1 MPDPLVVQLANEFR
15 RQLQARDAVQ
25 MAEMARRW
33 LQVERR
39 LRGEING
46 LAQEVYARWWEGGAH
61 GDRRTLLELERY
73 RALLAQ
79 VQREMQAYQR
89 YAEDAN
95 SVLCAPTPDG
105 IVDAVR
111 RTAGLSAERRH
122 ALITAGLETARRY
135 RWDCIAAS
143 LRDVYRQAV
152 GEAT

>member
-1 MPDPLVVQLANEFR
+1 MRQIGVALTVVVLA
-15 RQLQARDAVQ
+15 
-25 MAEMARRW
+25 MAAGTVLITSRVDGISE
-33 LQVERR
+33 
-39 LRGEING
+39 
-46 LAQEVYARWWEGGAH
+46 YA
-61 GDRRTLLELERY
+61 DDT
-73 RALLAQ
+73 
-79 VQREMQAYQR
+79 
-89 YAEDAN
+89 N